1 MSSDRVRPGLATVL
15 AISVCLLLLGGTLFG
30 VMSYR
35 DPMATKAENYIHLL
49 VQLRSSAPES
59 LRP

>member
-1 MSSDRVRPGLATVL
+1 MSNDRVRPGLASVL
-15 AISVCLLLLGGTLFG
+15 VLSLCLLFLGGTLLG

-49 VQLRSSAPES
+49 EQLRSSAPES